1 MSIYCTGAV
10 LATEM
15 ALLLAAAVA
24 AAARVGALAGV
35 GLPQLCDDPLD
46 VVERE
51 GVLALEALEQLR
63 PQLCANLLDVLFAV
77 ASVPALA
84 GVAAEVAVL
93 QAVTVL
99 VRALAAVP
107 ADSAL
112 LILRCLCL
120 RRIRREVEVK

>member
-1 MSIYCTGAV
+1 
-10 LATEM
+10 M

-63 PQLCANLLDVLFAV
+63 PQLCANLRDVLFAV
-77 ASVPALA
+77 AAVPALA

-99 VRALAAVP
+99 VRALAAVA
-107 ADSAL
+107 ADNAL
-112 LILRCLCL
+112 LILRCLRL